1 METVVLGRPGA
12 RATLAVARKTD
23 GQAAP
28 VNVVVVG
35 ALRDAL
41 AALLVVATLRVV
53 QTAAG

>member
-1 METVVLGRPGA
+1 VVLGRPGA